1 MTIVSNGAE
10 YSAELIP
17 SDNEGAIDICADRQT
32 KTFRIVASD
41 INAEPLK
48 SVTLN
53 LAEVLQL
60 RDFLNSQEL
69 ENIIA

>member
-1 MTIVSNGAE
+1 MNIVSNKLE

-17 SDNEGAIDICADRQT
+17 SDNEGSIDMCADRQA

-41 INAEPLK
+41 LNAEPLK

-53 LAEVLQL
+53 LAEVLRL
-60 RDFLNSQEL
+60 RAYLNSPEID
-69 ENIIA
+69 NIIA